1 MKNCNVGATH
11 TGAFREW
18 KEDFETVEIFLPL
31 PPATAKRE
39 LVCVITPDSLHISTV
54 FCTTLLVAQPLAG
67 PVIPEESTWWLE
79 DGVLNL
85 VLAKQWRGETKS
97 DQYWGAQLA
106 AKGGTYECYMPP
118 AQVRAAKQAREREEA
133 ELAQERH
140 ARIKKADAAA
150 KAARAAEAAEAEAEA
165 ARRRDAQVAALQAA
179 RRRRAAGQPGDD
191 VRRSGGLRDGET
203 RKPRPRAQPSLAS
216 KRLPPPRAASHQAS
230 RPNGGIARLLYPPAP
245 EWLLRRLRARLHT
258 CKRGLSRS
266 PAQGATR
273 SASRHR
279 RLRSSHF
286 PEQATGG
293 HELEGIR
300 RRVHRRARA
309 AAAEPVEAGRAR
321 HHIWRGRHGGGEP
334 LGRGGPRKQR
344 VNDYCGTARPTA
356 STVSSCVAIDV
367 ERAKREKLMY

>member
-1 MKNCNVGATH
+1 MKNSNVGATH

-18 KEDFETVEIFLPL
+18 KEDFETVEILLPL

-39 LVCVITPDSLHISTV
+39 LVCVITPDSLHIRHTRLQAS
-54 FCTTLLVAQPLAG
+54 LLVAQPLTG
-67 PVIPEESTWWLE
+67 PVIAEESTWWLE
-79 DGVLNL
+79 GSMLNL

-118 AQVRAAKQAREREEA
+118 AQVRAAKQA

-140 ARIKKADAAA
+140 ARIEKADAAA
-150 KAARAAEAAEAEAEA
+150 KARAAEAAEAEAEA
-165 ARRRDAQVAALQAA
+165 ARQQDAQAAALQAA
-179 RRRRAAGQPGDD
+179 RRRRAAGPPGDD
-191 VRRSGGLRDGET
+191 ARRSAGLRDGET

-216 KRLPPPRAASHQAS
+216 KRLAPPRAASHPDG
-230 RPNGGIARLLYPPAP
+230 RIGIALLLHPPAP

-286 PEQATGG
+286 REQATGG

-300 RRVHRRARA
+300 RRVQRRARV
-309 AAAEPVEAGRAR
+309 AAAEPVEAGRVR
-321 HHIWRGRHGGGEP
+321 HHIWRGHHGGGEP
-334 LGRGGPRKQR
+334 LGRGGPRIAAAR
-344 VNDYCGTARPTA
+344 MNDN
-356 STVSSCVAIDV
+356 
-367 ERAKREKLMY
+367 